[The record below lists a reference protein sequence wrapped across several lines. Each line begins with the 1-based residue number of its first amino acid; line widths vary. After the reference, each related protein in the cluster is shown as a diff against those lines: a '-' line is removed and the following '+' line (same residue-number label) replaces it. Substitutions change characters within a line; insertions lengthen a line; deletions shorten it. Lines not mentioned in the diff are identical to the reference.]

1 MLPELTQF
9 EDTVH
14 LINESGLQFMDF
26 AVKLDLRNEPAGRF
40 ARMGNTLIARL
51 LQNQE
56 TKQYFHLGPV
66 GTANQSSER
75 LTQSQIQDRLISE
88 VDDEDLTLS
97 MQASLKLLDG
107 LWLPAPFFRF
117 LPPERYDEGPTNWAR
132 VRLIELEQPDV
143 DGNTHRLTLVFDTRS
158 MASAAGMQY
167 LAPTRDDINAG
178 SSFRLACHARQSR
191 WFLDQKWVQD
201 WLMEIYREGNKHR
214 PSEDVDEELL
224 EQRHIGHYLNLLS
237 LLAKPVPEQRSSEP
251 ARIEVPEIKLT
262 ANGVDSIDPP
272 ITVDLVLDVGNSRTC
287 GILIENHGQSGDGM
301 KHNYILQIRDLVR
314 PERVYNQP
322 FESRVEFAQASFG
335 KENFSVQSG
344 RHDAFQWP
352 TIARVGVEA
361 GRLSGRRR
369 GTEGSTGLSSPK
381 RYLWD
386 ENAYTHG
393 WRFNNSYVQTDSE
406 PKATAAPF
414 SHKITKLG
422 QAFYKLKNEDDRLPA
437 FSPQYSR
444 SALMT
449 FMLAE
454 VLTQT
459 LSQINSPAQRTRMG
473 HTQRPRQLSSITL
486 TVPPGMPQVERSL
499 LNDRLL
505 QALALVWKCMGWH
518 DGDLD
523 PSKAKGL
530 NSPVPAPR
538 VPLPRIKVEWDEA
551 TCGQLVYLYT
561 EVRENFAGHA
571 QEFFDTLAR
580 PDKADRERITLASI
594 DIGGGT
600 TDLVITDYSLER
612 GAENASGS
620 NVSIIPEQRFRD
632 SFKVAGDDIL
642 LDIIQRFVLPELELA
657 LKEFG
662 VVSPRSLLSKLCG
675 DESTSAQDA
684 ILRQQLNLQVFVP
697 LGLRLLKDYEAFDP
711 ELPSPVHSYTF
722 AQLLEKDAIS
732 ERIHEYV
739 AGGIRRTDGG
749 RDGFDLRNVTLR
761 IDLPAIHQAFLKGQ
775 INLSKI
781 LDALCEVVFQY
792 PCDALLL
799 TGRPSRLPGVQAYI
813 RRKVPLPPG
822 RIVPMNGYR
831 TGGWYPFHRNGQIDD
846 PKSTAAVGAMLCL
859 LSEQRKVSNFYF
871 SVGRLKPYS
880 TMRHIG
886 KLDENNLVI
895 DHDMLYT
902 DVIKTDAKGNEFL
915 QLHEPQLDGPQLRV
929 LGKTRLGYRQM
940 NAERWVAAPLY
951 LIELTERGTRKLVG
965 KPTTDG
971 KEACLLLRFRVES
984 ADADR
989 GDAEIIAETL
999 VIDDNIASNV
1009 QDQSFD
1015 RKDVRLQLYTML
1027 SAEGGASN
1035 YWLDSGSV
1043 SPK

>member
-9 EDTVH
+9 EETIH
-14 LINESGLQFMDF
+14 LINDSGIQFMDF
-26 AVKLDLRNEPAGRF
+26 AVRLDLPNEPTGRF
-40 ARMGNTLIARL
+40 ALMGNSLITRL
-51 LQNQE
+51 LQNRE
-56 TKQYFHLGPV
+56 TRQYFHLSPI
-66 GTANQSSER
+66 GTANQSGER
-75 LTQSQIQDRLISE
+75 LQQSLAQQRLISV

-97 MQASLKLLDG
+97 MQSSLALFDG

-117 LPPERYDEGPTNWAR
+117 MQPERYDEGPCNWAR
-132 VRLIELEQPDV
+132 LRMVRLEQPDL
-143 DGNTHRLTLVFDTRS
+143 DGNTHRLTLAFDTRI
-158 MASAAGMQY
+158 MPANGQMHY

-178 SSFRLACHARQSR
+178 AAFRLATHAHQTR

-201 WLMEIYREGNKHR
+201 WLSEIYREHR
-214 PSEDVDEELL
+214 RQRPADEIDEELA

-237 LLAKPVPEQRSSEP
+237 LMARPLPEERSSEP
-251 ARIEVPEIKLT
+251 ARIVIPEIRLS
-262 ANGVDSIDPP
+262 ANGVDSIEPP
-272 ITVDLVLDVGNSRTC
+272 IPVDLVLDVGNSRTC
-287 GILIENHGQSGDGM
+287 GILIENHGQSGDGL
-301 KHNYILQIRDLVR
+301 KHNYILQVRDLSE
-314 PERVYNQP
+314 PERVYSQP
-322 FESRVEFAQASFG
+322 FESRLEFAQASFG

-344 RHDAFQWP
+344 RHDAFLWP
-352 TIARVGVEA
+352 TIARVGMEA
-361 GRLSGRRR
+361 SRLSGQRR

-393 WRFNNSYVQTDSE
+393 WRFNSAYVRSDTE

-414 SHKITKLG
+414 SHRITKLG

-444 SALMT
+444 SSLMT

-454 VLTQT
+454 VLTQA
-459 LSQINSPAQRTRMG
+459 LLQINSPAQRTRMG
-473 HTQRPRQLSSITL
+473 HTQRARQLSSVTL

-505 QALALVWKCMGWH
+505 QAIALVWKCMGWH

-523 PSKAKGL
+523 PAKAKGP
-530 NSPVPAPR
+530 NSVVPAPR
-538 VPLPRIKVEWDEA
+538 IPLPRVKVEWDEA

-561 EVRENFAGHA
+561 EIRENFAGHP

-580 PDKADRERITLASI
+580 PDKQDRERITLASL

-600 TDLVITDYSLER
+600 SDLVITDYRLQR
-612 GAENASGS
+612 GKENTAGS

-642 LDIIQRFVLPELELA
+642 LDIIQRFVLPAVESALA
-657 LKEFG
+657 EFG
-662 VVSPRSLLSKLCG
+662 VKAPRSLLSRLSG
-675 DESTSAQDA
+675 DETSSAQDA

-697 LGLRLLKDYEAFDP
+697 LGLHLLKLYENYNPEFPCTVHDYSFD
-711 ELPSPVHSYTF
+711 EL
-722 AQLLEKDAIS
+722 LGEAIS
-732 ERIHEYV
+732 ERICEYV
-739 AGGIRRTDGG
+739 ASGVKRADGG
-749 RDGFDLRNVTLR
+749 SDGFDLRRVMLR
-761 IDLPAIHQAFLKGQ
+761 IDTSAIHRAFLKGQ
-775 INLSKI
+775 INLCKI
-781 LDALCEVVFQY
+781 LDALCEIVFQY

-822 RIVPMNGYR
+822 RIVPMHGYR
-831 TGGWYPFHRNGQIDD
+831 TGGWYPFHKNGRIDD

-886 KLDENNLVI
+886 KLDENNLII
-895 DHDMLYT
+895 DHDMLYR
-902 DVIKTDAKGNEFL
+902 DVIKSDPGGSEYL
-915 QLHEPQLDGPQLRV
+915 QLHDPQTDGPQLRV
-929 LGKTRLGYRQM
+929 LGKTRLGYRQLD
-940 NAERWVAAPLY
+940 AERWAATPLY
-951 LIELTERGTRKLVG
+951 LIELTERGTRKLAG
-965 KPTTDG
+965 KPTSDG
-971 KEACLLLRFRVES
+971 LEACLLLRFKVEERDQERS
-984 ADADR
+984 
-989 GDAEIIAETL
+989 DAEIIAEKL
-999 VIDDNIASNV
+999 VIDDNIQSNV
-1009 QDQSFD
+1009 VGESFD

-1027 SAEGGASN
+1027 SAEDGASN

-1043 SPK
+1043 TPK

>member
-9 EDTVH
+9 EETVH
-14 LINESGLQFMDF
+14 LVNDSGIQFMDF
-26 AVKLDLRNEPAGRF
+26 AVQLDLRNEPAGRF
-40 ARMGNTLIARL
+40 AKMGNTLIARL

-56 TKQYFHLGPV
+56 TKQYFHLGAV
-66 GTANQSSER
+66 GGERQGGAQER
-75 LTQSQIQDRLISE
+75 LITE
-88 VDDEDLTLS
+88 VDEEDLALS
-97 MQASLKLLDG
+97 MQASLTLLDG

-117 LPPERYDEGPTNWAR
+117 LPPERYDEGPSNWAR
-132 VRLIELEQPDV
+132 MRLVKLEQPDL
-143 DGNTHRLTLVFDTRS
+143 DGNTHRLTLAFDTRA
-158 MASAAGMQY
+158 MVIGDGMQY

-178 SSFRLACHARQSR
+178 SSFRLACHVRQTR

-201 WLMEIYREGNKHR
+201 WLLEIYREGNRHR
-214 PSEDVDEELL
+214 PSEDVEEEVA

-237 LLAKPVPEQRSSEP
+237 LMARPIPEQRSSEP
-251 ARIEVPEIKLT
+251 ARIEVPEIKLI
-262 ANGVDSIDPP
+262 ANGVDSLDPP
-272 ITVDLVLDVGNSRTC
+272 IPVDLVLDVGNSRTC
-287 GILIENHGQSGDGM
+287 GILIENHGQSGDGL
-301 KHNYILQIRDLVR
+301 KYNYVLQIRDLSQ
-314 PERVYNQP
+314 PEQVCNQP
-322 FESRVEFAQASFG
+322 FESRIEFAQASFG

-352 TIARVGVEA
+352 TIARIGVEA

-386 ENAYTHG
+386 ENAYSHG
-393 WRFNNSYVQTDSE
+393 WRFNSAYVQTDSE

-444 SALMT
+444 SSLMT

-454 VLTQT
+454 VLTQA
-459 LSQINSPAQRTRMG
+459 LLQINSPAQRTRMG

-486 TVPPGMPQVERSL
+486 TVPPGMPQVERSI

-505 QALALVWKCMGWH
+505 QAIALVWKCMGWH
-518 DGDLD
+518 EGDLD
-523 PSKAKGL
+523 PTKAKGQ
-530 NSPVPAPR
+530 NSPVPKPR
-538 VPLPRIKVEWDEA
+538 VPLPRVKVEWDEA

-561 EVRENFAGHA
+561 EIRENFAGHP

-580 PDKADRERITLASI
+580 PDKRAREQITLASI

-600 TDLVITDYSLER
+600 TDLVITDYRLER
-612 GAENASGS
+612 GTENTAGS

-642 LDIIQRFVLPELELA
+642 LDIIQRFVLPDMERA
-657 LKEFG
+657 LKSFG
-662 VVSPRSLLSKLCG
+662 VASPRSLMSRLSG

-684 ILRQQLNLQVFVP
+684 ILRQQLNLQVYTP
-697 LGLRLLKDYEAFDP
+697 LGLYLLKAYEAYDP
-711 ELPSPVHSYTF
+711 ELISPVHEYSF
-722 AQLLEKDAIS
+722 GELLGEAAIS
-732 ERIHEYV
+732 ERICEYV
-739 AGGIRRTDGG
+739 ASGVRRVDGG
-749 RDGFDLRNVTLR
+749 ADGFDLRQVSLR
-761 IDLPAIHQAFLKGQ
+761 VDLAAIHQSFLKSQ
-775 INLSKI
+775 INLTKI
-781 LDALCEVVFQY
+781 LDALCEIVFQY

-831 TGGWYPFHRNGQIDD
+831 TGGWYPFHRNGEIDD

-871 SVGRLKPYS
+871 GVNRLKPYS
-880 TMRHIG
+880 TMRHVG

-895 DHDMLYT
+895 DHDMLYR
-902 DVIKTDAKGNEFL
+902 DVIKTDPHTGNEYL
-915 QLHEPQLDGPQLRV
+915 ELHPPQVDGPQLRV
-929 LGKTRLGYRQM
+929 LGKTRLGYRQLT
-940 NAERWVAAPLY
+940 AQRWVAAPLY

-971 KEACLLLRFRVES
+971 LEACLMLRFRVEE

-989 GDAEIIAETL
+989 GDAEIIAEKL
-999 VIDDNIASNV
+999 VIDENIESNV
-1009 QDQSFD
+1009 KDQSFD

-1043 SPK
+1043 CPK